1 MSLLIK
7 RRIPFHLLVTL
18 CMLGAVTILFFQPQQ
33 EDSQVHY
40 NRLST
45 IQGLKLWETTLN
57 QEILRNQMGFVSHY
71 GTLDLAMDRIDGLY
85 FNLTNGPTAIS
96 GLGHPELHSIAQ
108 KYGKLVEEKKSL
120 IESYKSQHTSLSKA
134 EQNLPVVFSSLID
147 SLKKK
152 RAALKHIDT
161 AKQLLTDILLFA
173 QNPNRQ
179 SELTALSTL
188 HQLQTWQP
196 VPDELQ
202 ANLKKS
208 LTLAQTI
215 LRLKGPT
222 NQAAMDI
229 VRMDTVN
236 TLGLLTDV
244 YSSFHRSSAAWTE
257 RTRLTLFLLC
267 FLSMG
272 YVGLITVRLS
282 KSTDALGKA
291 NDSLEERITGR
302 TAELQAANAS
312 LQKEISEHERSEKAL
327 RDSEERFRK
336 IFLHSND
343 AIFVI
348 DLHKERILQANS
360 KAASLLGYSQEE
372 LLALPISTIHKNE
385 IFEFQAFI
393 QSVIQNTFGWTDQLT
408 CLTKQGKRLSAEI
421 SASSLKLQ
429 GNNCIIA
436 LVRDVTE
443 RKHREDELA
452 RVANELE
459 LKNHEIAEARDEAL
473 TAVKAKSDFLAMMS
487 HEIRTPMNGI
497 IGMSALLLETDVT
510 HDQRFFAETV
520 RNSGE
525 SLLAILND
533 VLDFSK
539 IEAGK
544 IDLETIDFN
553 LRSAVEETVEL
564 LSQQAQDK
572 RLELTAFIFPD
583 VPVALCGD
591 PTRLRQVMLNLIGN
605 AIKFTESGE
614 VGIQVWRLDES
625 PEHVVLRFQV
635 ADTGIGISD
644 EAQQKLFHSFS
655 QADTSTTRKY
665 GGTGLG
671 LAISKRLIELM
682 NGEIGVESKTGQGS
696 LFWFTVQ
703 LGKQSHPLQSSSVR
717 RPDLQGLRV
726 CCVDDHAT
734 NRYLLSQYAEDWG
747 MYPSMASTAS
757 EALALLHTSVG
768 RGKPYDLVIIDMH
781 MPGMDGLTL
790 AKTIKSDP
798 KLESA
803 RLVLLTSLGQRYDRA
818 ASREA
823 GFSGSLTKPVRK
835 DQLEVCLAHAMDRN
849 LTDTETERQD
859 PVTRH
864 SMKDVEDQPSK
875 KILVADD
882 HEVNRQLAALIL
894 ERLGYSIDVVSN
906 GKEALENISRIPYKL
921 VFMDCQMPT
930 MDGFS
935 ATQHIRNLQEPARN
949 IPIIA
954 LTANAMQGDRGK
966 CLAAGMNDYV
976 TKPFKAKELA
986 AVVARWIEKSENQ
999 TEIQHEHQGSA
1010 MSWHE
1015 QKVGNRDKYPL
1026 QRAVVHQ
1033 FVQDTSNCIT
1043 ALQHALESGQHSALL
1058 ESANELKNL
1067 SLRMGLEGLTQ
1078 LCQELEQLGVKGHV
1092 EEISEKFLKLQ
1103 VELGQVCTGMEN
1115 DLIQVSVDES
1125 PKS

>member
-1 MSLLIK
+1 M
-7 RRIPFHLLVTL
+7 L
-18 CMLGAVTILFFQPQQ
+18 CAVTILFFQPQQ
-33 EDSQVHY
+33 GDSQDHY

-96 GLGHPELHSIAQ
+96 GLGHPELQSIAK
-108 KYGKLVEEKKSL
+108 KYGKLVDEKKSL
-120 IESYKSQHTSLSKA
+120 IESYKSRYTSLNKA
-134 EQNLPVVFSSLID
+134 EHNLPGAFASLID

-152 RAALKHIDT
+152 RVTLNHIDN
-161 AKQLLTDILLFA
+161 AMQLHTDVLLFA
-173 QNPNRQ
+173 QKPNKQ
-179 SELTALSTL
+179 SELKARSTL
-188 HQLQTWQP
+188 RKLQQWQS
-196 VPDELQ
+196 VPEDLQ
-202 ANLKKS
+202 RKLQKS

-215 LRLKGPT
+215 LRLKKPV
-222 NQAAMDI
+222 NQAAMSI

-236 TLGLLTDV
+236 TLELLTDV

-272 YVGLITVRLS
+272 YVGLMTVRLS
-282 KSTDALGKA
+282 RSTDALEKA
-291 NDSLEERITGR
+291 NDSLEERITSR
-302 TAELQAANAS
+302 TAELETANVS
-312 LQKEISEHERSEKAL
+312 LQKEIIEHEHSEKAL

-348 DLHKERILQANS
+348 DLQTERILQANS

-372 LLALPISTIHKNE
+372 LLEIPISTIHQNE
-385 IFEFQAFI
+385 ISEFQAFM
-393 QSVIQNTFGWTDQLT
+393 QSVTQNTFGWTDQLT
-408 CLTKQGKRLSAEI
+408 CLTKQGKHLSAEI

-429 GNNCIIA
+429 GSDCIIA

-452 RVANELE
+452 RVATELE
-459 LKNHEIAEARDEAL
+459 LKNHEIAEARDEAI
-473 TAVKAKSDFLAMMS
+473 TAAKAKSDFLAMMS

-497 IGMSALLLETDVT
+497 IGMSALLLETDLN
-510 HDQRFFAETV
+510 HDQRFFADTV

-544 IDLETIDFN
+544 IDLEIIDFN

-564 LSQQAQDK
+564 LSQQAMDK

-625 PEHVVLRFQV
+625 PQHVVLRFQV
-635 ADTGIGISD
+635 TDSGIGIS
-644 EAQQKLFHSFS
+644 EEVQQRLFNSFS

-682 NGEIGVESKTGQGS
+682 DGEIGVESKTGQGS
-696 LFWFTVQ
+696 LFWFTVK
-703 LGKQSHPLQSSSVR
+703 LGKQSHPLQPSSTR
-717 RPDLQGLRV
+717 KPDLQGLRV

-747 MYPSMASTAS
+747 MLPSMASTAS
-757 EALALLHTSVG
+757 EALAMLYTSVG

-790 AKTIKSDP
+790 AKTIKSDAE
-798 KLESA
+798 LQSA
-803 RLVLLTSLGQRYDRA
+803 RLVLLTSLGQRYDGA
-818 ASREA
+818 AAREA

-835 DQLEVCLAHAMDRN
+835 DQLEACIAPAMERDPI
-849 LTDTETERQD
+849 DTETVSPD
-859 PVTRH
+859 PVTEL
-864 SMKDVEDQPSK
+864 SVKEAEDQPSK

-882 HEVNRQLAALIL
+882 HEVNQQLAALIL
-894 ERLGYSIDVVSN
+894 ERLGYSVDVVSN
-906 GKEALENISRIPYKL
+906 GQEAVETLSQNPYRL

-930 MDGFS
+930 MDGFT
-935 ATQHIRNLQEPARN
+935 ATQHIRNLPEPVRS

-966 CLAAGMNDYV
+966 CLAAGMDDYV

-986 AVVARWIEKSENQ
+986 AVVARWIEKSERQ
-999 TEIQHEHQGSA
+999 TQIHQEPQDSA
-1010 MSWHE
+1010 MSSHEE
-1015 QKVGNRDKYPL
+1015 QKTKRDDSPL
-1026 QRAVVHQ
+1026 HHEVVRQ
-1033 FVQDTSNCIT
+1033 FVQDTSHCIT
-1043 ALQHALESGQHSALL
+1043 ALQQAMESGQHSALL
-1058 ESANELKNL
+1058 ESAMVLKNL
-1067 SLRMGLEGLTQ
+1067 SHRMGVESLAQ
-1078 LCQELEQLGVKGHV
+1078 LCQDLEQLGVKGNV
-1092 EEISEKFLKLQ
+1092 EEIPEKFLKLQ
-1103 VELGQVCTGMEN
+1103 VELEHVCTRMEN
-1115 DLIQVSVDES
+1115 ELTQV
-1125 PKS
+1125 PAHKSQKR

>member
-1 MSLLIK
+1 MNLFIK
-7 RRIPFHLLVTL
+7 RRIPFHILVTL
-18 CMLGAVTILFFQPQQ
+18 FMLSAVTILFFQPQQ
-33 EDSQVHY
+33 ENSQDHY

-71 GTLDLAMDRIDGLY
+71 GTLDLAMDRIDGLF

-96 GLGHPELHSIAQ
+96 ELGHPELQSIAK
-108 KYGKLVEEKKSL
+108 KYGKLVQEKKSL
-120 IESYKSQHTSLSKA
+120 IESYKSQHTSLREA
-134 EQNLPVVFSSLID
+134 EQNLPVVFASLID

-152 RAALKHIDT
+152 GAALNQIDT

-173 QNPNRQ
+173 QKPNRR
-179 SELTALSTL
+179 SELKALSTL
-188 HQLQTWQP
+188 HQLQQWQS

-202 ANLKKS
+202 GPLKKS

-215 LRLKGPT
+215 LRLKGPI
-222 NQAAMDI
+222 NQAAMNI

-272 YVGLITVRLS
+272 YVALMAVRLS
-282 KSTDALGKA
+282 KSTTALEKA
-291 NDSLEERITGR
+291 NDSLEERIAGR
-302 TAELQAANAS
+302 TAELEAANAC
-312 LQKEISEHERSEKAL
+312 LHKEISEHEQSEKAL

-348 DLHKERILQANS
+348 DLQTDRILQANS

-372 LLALPISTIHKNE
+372 LLELPISSIHKNE
-385 IFEFQAFI
+385 ISEFQAFM

-408 CLTKQGKRLSAEI
+408 CLTKQAKHLSAEI
-421 SASSLKLQ
+421 SASSLQLQ
-429 GNNCIIA
+429 GSNCIIA

-452 RVANELE
+452 RVATELE

-497 IGMSALLLETDVT
+497 IGMSGLLLETDLN

-544 IDLETIDFN
+544 IDLEVIDFN

-572 RLELTAFIFPD
+572 RLELTAFMFPD

-635 ADTGIGISD
+635 TDTGIGISD
-644 EAQQKLFHSFS
+644 EIQQRLFHSFS

-682 NGEIGVESKTGQGS
+682 NGEIGVESQTGQGS

-703 LGKQSHPLQSSSVR
+703 LGKQSQPVHPSSSGK
-717 RPDLQGLRV
+717 PDLQGLRV

-757 EALALLHTSVG
+757 EALAMLYTSVG
-768 RGKPYDLVIIDMH
+768 RGKPYDLVIIDMQ

-790 AKTIKSDP
+790 ANTIKSDP

-803 RLVLLTSLGQRYDRA
+803 RLVLLTSLGQRYDGA
-818 ASREA
+818 TAREA

-835 DQLEVCLAHAMDRN
+835 DQLEACLAKAMERN
-849 LTDTETERQD
+849 LPDTETVRPD
-859 PVTRH
+859 PVPPH
-864 SMKDVEDQPSK
+864 SMKEAEGQIRQ

-882 HEVNRQLAALIL
+882 HEVNQQLAALIL
-894 ERLGYSIDVVSN
+894 ERLGYSVDVVSN

-930 MDGFS
+930 MDGFT
-935 ATQHIRNLQEPARN
+935 ATQHIRNLQEPVRN
-949 IPIIA
+949 LPIIA

-986 AVVARWIEKSENQ
+986 AVVARWLEKSEDQ
-999 TEIQHEHQGSA
+999 TEIQHEPQDSA
-1010 MSWHE
+1010 MSRHE
-1015 QKVGNRDKYPL
+1015 QKRAKRDEYPL
-1026 QRAVVHQ
+1026 QREAVHQ
-1033 FVQDTSNCIT
+1033 FVQDTSDCIA
-1043 ALQHALESGQHSALL
+1043 ALQQALESGQPFALL

-1067 SLRMGLEGLTQ
+1067 SLRMGIEGLAQ
-1078 LCQELEQLGVKGHV
+1078 LCQELEQSGVNGNV

-1103 VELGQVCTGMEN
+1103 FELDQVCRKMEN
-1115 DLIQVSVDES
+1115 ELTDVSVHEN
-1125 PKS
+1125 PNR

>member
-1 MSLLIK
+1 MSLFIK
-7 RRIPFHLLVTL
+7 RRIPFHFLITL
-18 CMLGAVTILFFQPQQ
+18 CMLCAVTILFFQPQQ
-33 EDSQVHY
+33 EDSQDHY

-96 GLGHPELHSIAQ
+96 GLGHPELQSIAK
-108 KYGKLVEEKKSL
+108 KYGKLVHEKKSL
-120 IESYKSQHTSLSKA
+120 IESYKSQYTSLSKA
-134 EQNLPVVFSSLID
+134 EHDLPVVFAALIE

-152 RAALKHIDT
+152 GTASKHIDT
-161 AKQLLTDILLFA
+161 IKQLLTDILLFS
-173 QNPNRQ
+173 QKPKRQ
-179 SELTALSTL
+179 SELIALSTL
-188 HQLQTWQP
+188 HQLQQWQS

-202 ANLKKS
+202 GALTKS

-215 LRLKGPT
+215 LRLKRPI
-222 NQAAMDI
+222 NQAAMSI
-229 VRMDTVN
+229 ARMDTVN
-236 TLGLLTDV
+236 TLELLTDV

-291 NDSLEERITGR
+291 NDSLEERIAGR
-302 TAELQAANAS
+302 TAELKAANSS
-312 LQKEISEHERSEKAL
+312 LQKEISEHEQSEKAL

-348 DLHKERILQANS
+348 DLHRDRILQANS

-372 LLALPISTIHKNE
+372 LLDLPISSIHKNE
-385 IFEFQAFI
+385 ISEFQAFM
-393 QSVIQNTFGWTDQLT
+393 QSVVKNTFGWTDQLT
-408 CLTKQGKRLSAEI
+408 CLTKQGKHLSAEI
-421 SASSLKLQ
+421 SASSLRLQ
-429 GNNCIIA
+429 GSHCIIA

-452 RVANELE
+452 RVATELE

-497 IGMSALLLETDVT
+497 IGMSALLLETELN

-544 IDLETIDFN
+544 IDLEIIDFN

-564 LSQQAQDK
+564 LSQQAMDK
-572 RLELTAFIFPD
+572 RLELTAFLFPD

-625 PEHVVLRFQV
+625 PDHVVLRFQV

-644 EAQQKLFHSFS
+644 EAQQRLFDSFS

-682 NGEIGVESKTGQGS
+682 NGEIGVDSKTGQGS

-703 LGKQSHPLQSSSVR
+703 LSKQSHPLQPSFAEK
-717 RPDLQGLRV
+717 PDLQGLRV

-757 EALALLHTSVG
+757 EALAMLYTSVG

-781 MPGMDGLTL
+781 MPVMDGLTL

-803 RLVLLTSLGQRYDRA
+803 RLVLLTSLGQRYDGA
-818 ASREA
+818 AAREA

-835 DQLEVCLAHAMDRN
+835 DQLEACLATAMERN
-849 LTDTETERQD
+849 LTDTETIRPEAGPHHSVKDAED
-859 PVTRH
+859 PT
-864 SMKDVEDQPSK
+864 SK

-882 HEVNRQLAALIL
+882 HEVNQQLAALIL
-894 ERLGYSIDVVSN
+894 ERLGYSVDVVSN
-906 GKEALENISRIPYKL
+906 GKEALENISRIPYTL

-930 MDGFS
+930 MDGFT
-935 ATQHIRNLQEPARN
+935 ATQHIRNLQEPVRD

-954 LTANAMQGDRGK
+954 LTANAMQGDREK
-966 CLAAGMNDYV
+966 CLAAGMDDYV

-986 AVVARWIEKSENQ
+986 TVVTRWLEKPENQ
-999 TEIQHEHQGSA
+999 TEIHHEHQDSA
-1010 MSWHE
+1010 MSRQE
-1015 QKVGNRDKYPL
+1015 QPIVKRDEYPL
-1026 QRAVVHQ
+1026 QHEVVHQ
-1033 FVQDTSNCIT
+1033 FVQDTGDCIA
-1043 ALQHALESGQHSALL
+1043 ALHQALESGQNSALL
-1058 ESANELKNL
+1058 ESATELKHL
-1067 SLRMGLEGLTQ
+1067 SLRMGIEGLAQ
-1078 LCQELEQLGVKGHV
+1078 LCKELEQLGVNGHID
-1092 EEISEKFLKLQ
+1092 EIPEKFLKLQ
-1103 VELGQVCTGMEN
+1103 VELDQVCTRMEN
-1115 DLIQVSVDES
+1115 ELTEVSVHES
-1125 PKS
+1125 PKR